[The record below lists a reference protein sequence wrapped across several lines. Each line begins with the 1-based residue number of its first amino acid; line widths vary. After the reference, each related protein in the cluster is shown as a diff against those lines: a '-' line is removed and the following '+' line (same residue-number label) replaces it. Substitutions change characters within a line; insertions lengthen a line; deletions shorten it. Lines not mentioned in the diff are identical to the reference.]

1 MHWLIAGAIAGVAA
15 YLTDWL
21 MWGKLFTKGMD
32 DFFSGTPEEAQ
43 ANMGPALAQSAVL
56 ALVFGVVLA
65 FTYQRV
71 AGTLWVERGG
81 PLAGMEFGTVLWLP
95 TVALATVGG
104 GVWFDKARPLFRA
117 QFWTWLVR
125 LNVAGLVLGFLM

>member
-1 MHWLIAGAIAGVAA
+1 
-15 YLTDWL
+15 
-21 MWGKLFTKGMD
+21 
-32 DFFSGTPEEAQ
+32 
-43 ANMGPALAQSAVL
+43 MGPALAQSAVL